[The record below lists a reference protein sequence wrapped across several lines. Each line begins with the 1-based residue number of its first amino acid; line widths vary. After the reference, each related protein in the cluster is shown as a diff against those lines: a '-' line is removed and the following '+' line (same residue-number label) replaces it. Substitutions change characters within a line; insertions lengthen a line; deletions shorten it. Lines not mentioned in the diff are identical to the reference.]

1 MADLDDKDISPPPP
15 PSADPNM
22 GFGGL
27 REQSLHGSDAKKYL
41 WTGRIVSV
49 DVETMVCTIRYD
61 TGSGEHHDVPIP
73 ASGGSGPRCWAG
85 MIPEPGSKVVLGW
98 YQYGQRLFKP
108 QILQFLTS
116 GVFPARE
123 YETFSSADP
132 AMAKAAFDALPELDD
147 DPGIFLRPIR
157 LKLRKAYPGDY
168 LVTTSSGSDLIMD
181 RDVYFVNRSGVDF
194 RLRDADQTAVLQTIN
209 SFESNAAGYF
219 KRGLIRRN
227 AFNLLPDLGFDE
239 ETNSF
244 TRDTN
249 PDAFDKL
256 VEFGLLKDDGT
267 TNFPEDADTL
277 YPYDVT
283 PDGIRV
289 SFIHHGEFQEQ
300 FSGQNRPADCYVE
313 DRVELRH
320 TSTGVME
327 VTEEG
332 DGFQTEAFSPF
343 IEEVRGTVVG
353 NDPFTDVGRSLYKR
367 ILSMSL
373 FDQPDVAW
381 NPGIKPKFFSVDQ
394 TTRANKDADT
404 KALAKLLRIRCTG
417 NNNQLVFGITKEG
430 RVFAH
435 IPASTGNTPDEKGKS
450 IDLFTAGKIRAAIG
464 IDAQDSRSADISF
477 AGGIRL
483 DIGRDSNG
491 NSIDV
496 NYSGPVKQTF
506 GGNNQQ
512 GFARQEIVGGST
524 YEAISAEKFVSVQGG
539 STEIIGGGKT
549 IESERINNNV
559 GTGGYNLKSL
569 GPVAETI
576 LNKKDYKIALL
587 QNEIYALG
595 RTSLSLSG
603 SYSETMLAG
612 VITRTVTAGN
622 LSDTVATGNYSQT
635 VGAGN
640 MSMSVGAGNLSVS
653 VGAGNLSLVTG
664 AGSATLGS
672 TIITNI
678 VSSAIVQIVAPV
690 TKIGAIPLGG
700 VMIGLPGPPV
710 IYTDPITGI
719 PGRGL
724 PTVLA
729 GI

>member
-1 MADLDDKDISPPPP
+1 
-15 PSADPNM
+15 M

-27 REQSLHGSDAKKYL
+27 RGQSLHGDDAKKYL
-41 WTGRIVSV
+41 WVARIVSV
-49 DVETMVCTIRYD
+49 DIETMVCNIRYG
-61 TGSGEHHDVPIP
+61 TGTGDHADVPIP
-73 ASGGSGPRCWAG
+73 AASGSGPRCWAG
-85 MIPEPGSKVVLGW
+85 MMPEPGAVVVIGW
-98 YQYGQRLFKP
+98 YQYGQRLHKP
-108 QILQFLTS
+108 YILQYLTS

-123 YETFSSADP
+123 YEPFSSADP

-147 DPGIFLRPIR
+147 DPGIFLRPTR

-168 LVTTSSGSDLIMD
+168 LVTTSGGSDFIMD
-181 RDVYFVNRSGVDF
+181 RDVYFSNRSGVEF

-219 KRGLIRRN
+219 RRGLIRRD

-244 TRDTN
+244 TRETN

-289 SFIHHGEFQEQ
+289 SFVHHGEFQNQ
-300 FSGQNRPADCYVE
+300 FSGPNTPLDCYVE

-320 TSTGVME
+320 TSTGIME

-332 DGFQTEAFSPF
+332 DGFQMEKFLPF

-373 FDQPDVAW
+373 FDQPDIAW

-394 TTRANKDADT
+394 ITRANKDADT
-404 KALAKLLRIRCTG
+404 KALAKLLRIRCTE
-417 NNNQLVFGITKEG
+417 NNNQFVFGITKEG
-430 RVFAH
+430 RVFVH
-435 IPASTGNTPDEKGKS
+435 VPSSTGNTPDEKGKS

-464 IDAQDSRSADISF
+464 IDPQDSRSADLSF

-496 NYSGPVKQTF
+496 RYAGPVKQTF
-506 GGNNQQ
+506 DGNNQQ
-512 GFARQEIVGGST
+512 GFAYQATIGGSK
-524 YEAISAEKFVSVQGG
+524 YEAVSAEKFVSVQGG
-539 STEIIGGGKT
+539 STEIVGGDKT
-549 IESERINNNV
+549 LEVERLTINA
-559 GTGGYNLKSL
+559 GTGGKAFKSA
-569 GPVAETI
+569 GPVSETI

-587 QNEIYALG
+587 QTEIYALG
-595 RTSLSLSG
+595 RTGLSLAGTNSD
-603 SYSETMLAG
+603 TMLAG
-612 VITRTVTAGN
+612 VMSRTVTAGSMN
-622 LSDTVATGNYSQT
+622 DTVATGNFSQT

-640 MSMSVGAGNLSVS
+640 MSVSVGTGNLSVA
-653 VGAGNLSLVTG
+653 VGAGNLSLVTA

-672 TIITNI
+672 TVITN
-678 VSSAIVQIVAPV
+678 VTSSGVVQILAPV
-690 TKIGAIPLGG
+690 TKIGAVPIGG
-700 VMIGLPGPPV
+700 AVCGLPGPP
-710 IYTDPITGI
+710 IIDTDPVT
-719 PGRGL
+719 GL
-724 PTVLA
+724 PARGFGTILLGV
-729 GI
+729 